1 MSEAKRSEVSEARRA
16 RGSSPSSSRSQL
28 QRRGFTLIEVMVA
41 VSILAIVTTLTWASF
56 KQTFSTKSA
65 IEAQAGRYRTV
76 RIALERLAR
85 ELSMVYVSQNEDT
98 SQPERRTRLAARHH
112 NDIDELL
119 FSYFGHQRLYQD
131 ANEADTALV
140 SYYAA
145 RDRDDSRKQNLMRR
159 ETRRL
164 SNYKIDEQPGEA
176 DIVCDD
182 VIRLKYDFWDARDK
196 TWRDEWNTT
205 SADGQPDR
213 LPAKVR
219 ITLTVRDE
227 RGKEVPFQTEV
238 RVAMAEPLNNQPKN
252 LIATPPGMLPGVQ
265 PSGQPGQPGT
275 STASGFQPPPNGP
288 GIRR

>member
-1 MSEAKRSEVSEARRA
+1 MRRA
-16 RGSSPSSSRSQL
+16 IHTRRA
-28 QRRGFTLIEVMVA
+28 RGFTLIEVMVA

-56 KQTFSTKSA
+56 KQTFNTKSA

-76 RIALERLAR
+76 RLALERMAR

-98 SQPERRTRLAARHH
+98 SQPERRTRLVGKHH
-112 NDIDELL
+112 GDIDDVL

-164 SNYKIDEQPGEA
+164 SYLKIDEQPGEA

-182 VIRLKYDFWDARDK
+182 VVKLKIDYYDHRDK
-196 TWRDEWNTT
+196 VWREEWVTT
-205 SADGQPDR
+205 ALDGQPDR
-213 LPAKVR
+213 LPSKIR
-219 ITLTVRDE
+219 ITLTVHDE

-238 RVAMAEPLNNQPKN
+238 RVAMSEPLNNQPKN
-252 LIATPPGMLPGVQ
+252 LAVTGVGQPPALTQQGSGQ
-265 PSGQPGQPGT
+265 SGQPGGP
-275 STASGFQPPPNGP
+275 PPPNGTAGSP
-288 GIRR
+288 GTSGASGTQVTR

>member
-1 MSEAKRSEVSEARRA
+1 MR
-16 RGSSPSSSRSQL
+16 
-28 QRRGFTLIEVMVA
+28 RRGFTLIEVMVA

-98 SQPERRTRLAARHH
+98 SQPERRTRLVARHH
-112 NDIDELL
+112 SDIDEVT

-140 SYYAA
+140 AYYAG
-145 RDRDDSRKQNLMRR
+145 RDRDDSRKTNLMRR

-182 VIRLKYDFWDARDK
+182 VVKLKFDFYDARSDK
-196 TWRDEWNTT
+196 KAWAEEWNTT

-213 LPAKVR
+213 LPSKIR

-238 RVAMAEPLNNQPKN
+238 RVAMSEPLNNQPKN
-252 LIATPPGMLPGVQ
+252 VIATPPGLPPGLP
-265 PSGQPGQPGT
+265 PSGQPGGP
-275 STASGFQPPPNGP
+275 PPPNGLSNP
-288 GIRR
+288 SALRPQ

>member
-1 MSEAKRSEVSEARRA
+1 MRR
-16 RGSSPSSSRSQL
+16 RRT
-28 QRRGFTLIEVMVA
+28 RGFTLIEVMVA

-76 RIALERLAR
+76 RLALERMAR
-85 ELSMVYVSQNEDT
+85 ELSMIYISQDEDT
-98 SQPERRTRLAARHH
+98 SQPERRTRLVGKHH
-112 NDIDELL
+112 NDLDEVT

-140 SYYAA
+140 GYYAA
-145 RDRDDSRKQNLMRR
+145 RDRDDSRKTNLMRR

-164 SNYKIDEQPGEA
+164 SYYKLDDQPGEA

-182 VIRLKYDFWDARDK
+182 VVRLKLDFWDLRDK
-196 TWRDEWNTT
+196 QWRDEWVTT

-213 LPAKVR
+213 LPSKIR

-227 RGKEVPFQTEV
+227 RGKEVPFQTET
-238 RVAMAEPLNNQPKN
+238 RLALSEPLNNQPKN
-252 LIATPPGMLPGVQ
+252 LAVTGPGVQ
-265 PSGQPGQPGT
+265 QAQSTSGSSTTPGSSTATGAKPSGGSITGV
-275 STASGFQPPPNGP
+275 AVPN
-288 GIRR
+288 R